1 MAKKILVNYDFTKN
15 QVMNAVAHVLAAD
28 PSSPTTGQFYY
39 DSTNNLFKYHN
50 GTSFVSDTARSR
62 HTGTQTASTISD
74 FDTQVRTN
82 RLDQMAAPTAAVSL
96 NGQKITN
103 LATPTASGDAT
114 TKAYVDDKLA
124 GLSWKDEV
132 RVATTDPLD
141 ISTDLQDGTGLD
153 GVTLATGDRVLVK
166 NQSAGAENGIYVVVL
181 SGSGTRATD
190 ADSGAEMKGAAVFV
204 SEGTTNGGT
213 RWVCNNTGTIT
224 IDSTSLTFVSF
235 GGGASYS
242 AGAGLTLSGSTFNVG
257 AGTGIT
263 VNADDVQL
271 DTSHARNVDHTG
283 VTLTAGNGLTGGG
296 DISTNRTFA
305 VGAGTG
311 ITVNA
316 DDVAINPAVVVTKYA
331 ADIGNGSNTTITVT
345 HNLGTKDITWSVRQ
359 NSDDAFVDC
368 ECVAASTTQASFTFA
383 VAPASN
389 ALRVVIHA

>member
-1 MAKKILVNYDFTKN
+1 MAKKILVNYDFAKN
-15 QVMNAVAHVLAAD
+15 QIQSAVAHVLASD
-28 PSSPTTGQFYY
+28 PSSPTAGQFYY
-39 DSTNNLFKYHN
+39 DSTNNLWKYHN

-74 FDTQVRTN
+74 FDTQVRTS
-82 RLDQMAAPTAAVSL
+82 RLDQMAAPTGSVSL

-103 LATPTASGDAT
+103 LATPTASGDAA
-114 TKAYVDDKLA
+114 TKAYVDDNIA

-132 RVATTDPLD
+132 RVATTANGTLA
-141 ISTDLQDGTGLD
+141 TAYEDGDTVD
-153 GVTLATGDRVLVK
+153 GVTLATGDRILLK
-166 NQSAGAENGIYVVVL
+166 DQTTGADNGIYVVNA
-181 SGSGTRATD
+181 SGAPTRSTD

-224 IDSTSLTFVSF
+224 LGSTSLTFVSF

-242 AGAGLTLSGSTFNVG
+242 AGAGLTLSGSTFDVG

-283 VTLTAGNGLTGGG
+283 VTLTAGSGLTGGG
-296 DISTNRTFA
+296 DISANRTFA

-311 ITVNA
+311 ITVNT
-316 DDVAINPAVVVTKYA
+316 DDVAIDTAVVVRKYA
-331 ADIGNGSNTTITVT
+331 SDIGNGSSTSLAVT
-345 HNLGTKDITWSVRQ
+345 HSLGTKDITYSVRQ

-368 ECVAASTTQASFTFA
+368 ECVATSTTVATFTFA

-389 ALRVVIHA
+389 ALRVVIHC

>member
-15 QVMNAVAHVLAAD
+15 QVMNAVAHVLASD
-28 PSSPTTGQFYY
+28 PSSPAEGQFYY
-39 DSTNNLFKYHN
+39 DSAAKLWKYHN
-50 GTSFVSDTARSR
+50 GTAFVSDTARSR
-62 HTGTQTASTISD
+62 HSGTQTASTISD

-82 RLDQMAAPTAAVSL
+82 RLDQMAAPTADVSL

-103 LATPTASGDAT
+103 LATPTATGDAA
-114 TKAYVDDKLA
+114 TKGYVDSNIA

-132 RVATTDPLD
+132 RVATTADAALATAYENGD
-141 ISTDLQDGTGLD
+141 TVD
-153 GVTLATGDRVLVK
+153 GVVLATGDRILIK
-166 NQSAGAENGIYVVVL
+166 DQSTGADNGIYVVNA
-181 SGSGTRATD
+181 SGAPTRATD
-190 ADSGAEMKGAAVFV
+190 ADSGAEIKGAAVFV

-224 IDSTSLTFVSF
+224 IGSTALTFVNF
-235 GGGASYS
+235 GGGSSYS

-271 DTSHARNVDHTG
+271 DTASTRNTDHTS
-283 VTLTAGNGLTGGG
+283 VTITAGNGLTGGG
-296 DISTNRTFA
+296 DISASRTLA

-316 DDVAINPAVVVTKYA
+316 DDVAVDTSVVVRKYA
-331 ADIGNGSNTTITVT
+331 TDIGNGSNTSITVT
-345 HNLGTKDITWSVRQ
+345 HNLGTKDITYSVRQ

-368 ECVAASTTQASFTFA
+368 ECVAASTTQATFTFA